1 MISHHNLSYS
11 LLPGL
16 FPSIHLLMYT
26 PLPFHR
32 ASYWPLRPMA
42 TSSSGRWLTGDEQV
56 FALNFLA
63 PPSSNRDSWVVM
75 EQQWLVRIHARLR
88 KDYYHPVHDN
98 NPVLTEQ
105 LSGRRVTVIFEMDGH
120 QWTWRTVQP
129 DEWGVRPATHS
140 HQAMEH
146 AVQECVGY

>member
-1 MISHHNLSYS
+1 
-11 LLPGL
+11 
-16 FPSIHLLMYT
+16 
-26 PLPFHR
+26 
-32 ASYWPLRPMA
+32 MA

-63 PPSSNRDSWVVM
+63 PTSGNRDSWVVM

-105 LSGRRVTVIFEMDGH
+105 LSARRVTVIFEMDGH

-129 DEWGVRPATHS
+129 DEWGLGRQPTHTKRWRGFTLFRSALGTELITKISCPAES
-140 HQAMEH
+140 EMVDVDNEAK
-146 AVQECVGY
+146 